1 MIKIKN
7 NISKKRIIFSDLD
20 GSFLNEDNFTY
31 GNNVE
36 LVKKL
41 LREDNFIVFN
51 SSKTYI
57 EIKEFLE
64 DINIDL
70 PFICENGGGIYAP
83 KDIFPKNHRYRD
95 RFCIIN
101 ESDRI
106 KNNNKFDFEEIKKI
120 FSNKVIFLKDLSVGE
135 QIKLSGLDKK
145 KLLSAMNREFTE
157 IVIMNSCENIQKDFI
172 TYLNIRNLNISKGGR
187 FHHISSK
194 FNKGQAMLRL
204 VNEFKKYYSNIEYIT
219 IAIGDSNNDL
229 EMLNAADFSCL
240 IKNRSNNELVKQID
254 CSNLYISKNS
264 APYAWEEYIEN
275 YLVKI

>member
-1 MIKIKN
+1 MTKKKN
-7 NISKKRIIFSDLD
+7 NTLKKRIIFSDLD
-20 GSFLNEDNFTY
+20 GSFLNEDNFAY

-36 LVKKL
+36 LVRKL
-41 LREDNFIVFN
+41 LKENNFIVFN
-51 SSKTYI
+51 SSKTFI
-57 EIKEFLE
+57 EIKEFL
-64 DINIDL
+64 DNINIDL
-70 PFICENGGGIYAP
+70 PFICENGGGIYAT
-83 KDIFPKNHRYRD
+83 KDILPKNHQYRD
-95 RFCIIN
+95 RFCIVS
-101 ESDRI
+101 ESERI
-106 KNNNKFDFEEIKKI
+106 KNNTKFNLEEIKKI
-120 FSNKVIFLKDLSVGE
+120 FSSKIMFLKDLSIEE

-145 KLLSAMNREFTE
+145 SLLSAMNREFTE
-157 IVIMNSCENIQKDFI
+157 IVVMNSCENVQKDFV
-172 TYLNIRNLNISKGGR
+172 TYLNLRNLNISKGGR

-204 VNEFKKYYSNIEYIT
+204 VNEFKKYYSNVEFIT

-240 IKNRSNNELVKQID
+240 IKNRSNNELVKKIN

>member
-1 MIKIKN
+1 MTKKKN
-7 NISKKRIIFSDLD
+7 NTLKKRIIFSDLD
-20 GSFLNEDNFTY
+20 GSFLNEDNFAY

-36 LVKKL
+36 LVRKL
-41 LREDNFIVFN
+41 LKENNFIVFN
-51 SSKTYI
+51 SSKTFI
-57 EIKEFLE
+57 EIKEFL
-64 DINIDL
+64 DNINIDL
-70 PFICENGGGIYAP
+70 PFICENGGGIYAT
-83 KDIFPKNHRYRD
+83 KDILPKNHQYRD
-95 RFCIIN
+95 RFCIVS
-101 ESDRI
+101 ESERI
-106 KNNNKFDFEEIKKI
+106 KNNTKFNLEEIKKI
-120 FSNKVIFLKDLSVGE
+120 FSSKIMFLKDLSIEE

-145 KLLSAMNREFTE
+145 SLLSAMNREFTE
-157 IVIMNSCENIQKDFI
+157 IVVMNSCENVQKDFV
-172 TYLNIRNLNISKGGR
+172 TYLNLRNLNISKGGR

-204 VNEFKKYYSNIEYIT
+204 VNEFKKYYSNVEFIT

-240 IKNRSNNELVKQID
+240 VKNRSNNELAKKIN

>member
-1 MIKIKN
+1 MTKKKN
-7 NISKKRIIFSDLD
+7 NTLKKRIIFSDLD
-20 GSFLNEDNFTY
+20 GSFLNEDNFAY

-36 LVKKL
+36 LVRKL
-41 LREDNFIVFN
+41 LKENNFIVFN

-57 EIKEFLE
+57 EIKEFL
-64 DINIDL
+64 DNINIDL
-70 PFICENGGGIYAP
+70 PFICENGGGIYAT
-83 KDIFPKNHRYRD
+83 KDILPKNHQYRD
-95 RFCIIN
+95 RFCIVS
-101 ESDRI
+101 ESERI
-106 KNNNKFDFEEIKKI
+106 KNNTKFNLEEIKKI
-120 FSNKVIFLKDLSVGE
+120 FSSKIMFLKDLSIEE

-145 KLLSAMNREFTE
+145 SLLSAMNREFTE
-157 IVIMNSCENIQKDFI
+157 IVVMNSCENVQKDFV
-172 TYLNIRNLNISKGGR
+172 TYLNLRNLNISRGGR

-204 VNEFKKYYSNIEYIT
+204 VNEFKKYYSNVEFIT

-240 IKNRSNNELVKQID
+240 IKNRSNNELVKKIN

>member
-1 MIKIKN
+1 MTKKKN
-7 NISKKRIIFSDLD
+7 NTLKKRIIFSDLD
-20 GSFLNEDNFTY
+20 GSFLNEDNFAY

-36 LVKKL
+36 LVRKL
-41 LREDNFIVFN
+41 LKENNFIVFN

-57 EIKEFLE
+57 EIKEFL
-64 DINIDL
+64 DNINIDL
-70 PFICENGGGIYAP
+70 PFICENGGGIYAT
-83 KDIFPKNHRYRD
+83 KDILPKNHQYRD
-95 RFCIIN
+95 RFCIVS
-101 ESDRI
+101 ESERI
-106 KNNNKFDFEEIKKI
+106 KNNTKFNLEEIKKI
-120 FSNKVIFLKDLSVGE
+120 FSSKIMFLKDLSIEE

-145 KLLSAMNREFTE
+145 SLLSAMNREFTE
-157 IVIMNSCENIQKDFI
+157 IVVMNSCENVQKDFV
-172 TYLNIRNLNISKGGR
+172 TYLNLRNLNISKGGR

-204 VNEFKKYYSNIEYIT
+204 VNEFKKYYSNVEFIT

-240 IKNRSNNELVKQID
+240 VKNRSNNELAKKIN